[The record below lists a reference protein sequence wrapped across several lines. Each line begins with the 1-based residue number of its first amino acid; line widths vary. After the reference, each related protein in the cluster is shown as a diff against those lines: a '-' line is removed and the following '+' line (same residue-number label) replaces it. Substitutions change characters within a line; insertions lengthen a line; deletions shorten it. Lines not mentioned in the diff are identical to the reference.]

1 MANPEHQEIFIIKRH
16 SGHDDA
22 PHGGAWKIAFAD
34 FMTAMMALFLVLWL
48 ISSTSE
54 KTKHTVAQYFNPVKL
69 VDMTTLKKGFRD
81 PKDTEMGSGPNIK
94 ESPDESK
101 SSQRNPAKK
110 TEIDVACKAGPDA
123 PALTEA
129 ALFRDPYAVLT
140 EIAASAPAAAQ
151 ASSSGKPAGA
161 ATDPSNSFSDPFTT
175 TPHVPETVRES
186 LLPLLQMSGA
196 QDKESQDKETGTKE
210 AKLNESQSKD
220 INEPHARA
228 PANTPIQKDPADGA
242 PLEKAMDQQGS
253 VQLAE
258 TSQVEQSPDA
268 ARAAAAAKLK
278 SDIGEAVS
286 HGVHMTNQPHIDV
299 QATADGILISLTD
312 DARFSMFAI
321 GSAEPQPE
329 TVQIM
334 EKIGRILKGGT
345 GSIVVRGHTDGR
357 QYKTAAYD
365 NWRLSSARAQ
375 MALYMLARGGVSE
388 KRIENIEGY
397 ADHHLKSPNNP
408 NASENRR
415 IEVLLRKEKS

>member
-22 PHGGAWKIAFAD
+22 PHGGAWKIAFAN

-54 KTKHTVAQYFNPVKL
+54 KTKHTVAQYFNPVKF

-81 PKDTEMGSGPNIK
+81 PKETEMGSGPNVK
-94 ESPDESK
+94 ESQDESK
-101 SSQRNPAKK
+101 SSQRNPAKASGV
-110 TEIDVACKAGPDA
+110 DVTCKAGPDA

-140 EIAASAPAAAQ
+140 EIAASGPAAS
-151 ASSSGKPAGA
+151 ASSSGMPAGA
-161 ATDPSNSFSDPFTT
+161 ATDPSSSFSDPFTT
-175 TPHVPETVRES
+175 TPHEPETVRES
-186 LLPLLQMSGA
+186 LLPLVQISGA
-196 QDKESQDKETGTKE
+196 QDKESQDKETGAKE
-210 AKLNESQSKD
+210 AQLNESQSKD
-220 INEPHARA
+220 INESHVRA
-228 PANTPIQKDPADGA
+228 PANTPIQKDPAAGA
-242 PLEKAMDQQGS
+242 PLAKALDQQGS
-253 VQLAE
+253 VQSAE
-258 TSQVEQSPDA
+258 TSQAEQNPDA
-268 ARAAAAAKLK
+268 ARTAAAAKLK
-278 SDIGEAVS
+278 SDIGDAIS
-286 HGVHMTNQPHIDV
+286 HGVRMTNQPHIDV
-299 QATADGILISLTD
+299 QATAEGILISLTD

-397 ADHHLKSPNNP
+397 ADHRLKSPNNP

>member
-110 TEIDVACKAGPDA
+110 TEIDVTCKAGPDA
-123 PALTEA
+123 AALTEA

-140 EIAASAPAAAQ
+140 EIAASAPAASQ
-151 ASSSGKPAGA
+151 ASSSGMPAGA
-161 ATDPSNSFSDPFTT
+161 ATDPSSSFSDPFTT
-175 TPHVPETVRES
+175 TPHEPETVRES
-186 LLPLLQMSGA
+186 LLPLVQMSGA
-196 QDKESQDKETGTKE
+196 QDKESQDKEAGAKE
-210 AKLNESQSKD
+210 AQLNESQSKD
-220 INEPHARA
+220 INAAPCACHSKHANPEGPCRRRSTCESSGPARQRTIGRDFASGTKPGQRA
-228 PANTPIQKDPADGA
+228 HCRGRKIEIGHRGA
-242 PLEKAMDQQGS
+242 
-253 VQLAE
+253 
-258 TSQVEQSPDA
+258 
-268 ARAAAAAKLK
+268 
-278 SDIGEAVS
+278 IS

-299 QATADGILISLTD
+299 QATAEGILISLTD

-334 EKIGRILKGGT
+334 EKIGRILKEGT

-397 ADHHLKSPNNP
+397 ADHRLKSPNNP

>member
-16 SGHDDA
+16 SGHDDT

-110 TEIDVACKAGPDA
+110 SEIDVTCKAGPDA
-123 PALTEA
+123 AALTEA

-140 EIAASAPAAAQ
+140 EIAASAPAASQ
-151 ASSSGKPAGA
+151 ASSSGMPAGA
-161 ATDPSNSFSDPFTT
+161 ATDPSSSFSDPFTT
-175 TPHVPETVRES
+175 TPHEPDTVRES
-186 LLPLLQMSGA
+186 LLPLVQMSGA
-196 QDKESQDKETGTKE
+196 QDKESQDKEAGARE
-210 AKLNESQSKD
+210 AQLNESQSKD
-220 INEPHARA
+220 VNARA
-228 PANTPIQKDPADGA
+228 TASTPIQKVPAGGA
-242 PLEKAMDQQGS
+242 PLAKALDQEGS
-253 VQLAE
+253 VQSAE
-258 TSQVEQSPDA
+258 TSQAEQSPDS
-268 ARAAAAAKLK
+268 ARIAAAAKLK
-278 SDIGEAVS
+278 SDIGGAIS

-299 QATADGILISLTD
+299 QATAEGILISLTD

-329 TVQIM
+329 TVQMM
-334 EKIGRILKGGT
+334 EKIGRVLKEGP

-357 QYKTAAYD
+357 KYKTAAYD

-375 MALYMLARGGVSE
+375 MAVYMLARGGVSE
-388 KRIENIEGY
+388 KRFENIEGY
-397 ADHHLKSPNNP
+397 ADHRLKSPNNP